1 MAKTGEGIGAG
12 LPEDAILEA
21 LVREVRDFVCRHG
34 QGLALVGISGGVD
47 SALVTALAV
56 EALGAEQVL
65 GVLMPSPY
73 TSRLS
78 LDAAAALAE
87 NLGIKTLSIPI
98 EPVMLAFSS
107 SLAQAFAGKEANVA
121 EDNLQA
127 RIRGTILMSLSNK
140 FGHLV
145 LNTGNKS
152 EGSVGYCTLYGD
164 SCGALAVI
172 GDLYKRE
179 VYAVCRRLNERKG
192 GSHIPEIILT
202 RAPSAEL
209 YPGQKDEDALPPYPV
224 LDPLLYAHL
233 ELGLDEAGLVVAGY
247 DPALVSRVLEMIR
260 ASEFKRRQSPPSPGI
275 RGVIPAWT

>member
-1 MAKTGEGIGAG
+1 MSPGGVRAG
-12 LPEDAILEA
+12 LPEDVILDA
-21 LVREVRDFVCRHG
+21 LVREVGNFVRRHG
-34 QGLALVGISGGVD
+34 RGLALVGISGGVD
-47 SALVTALAV
+47 SALVSALAV

-78 LDAAAALAE
+78 LDAAAALVKE
-87 NLGIKTLSIPI
+87 LGIQTLSIPI
-98 EPVMLAFSS
+98 EPIMLAFSA
-107 SLAQAFAGKEANVA
+107 SLAQAFAGQPANVA

-192 GSHIPEIILT
+192 REYIPELILT

-233 ELGLDEAGLVVAGY
+233 EQGLDEAGLVAAGY
-247 DPALVSRVLEMIR
+247 APDLVSKVLGMIR
-260 ASEFKRRQSPPSPGI
+260 ASEFKRRQSPSSPGI
-275 RGVIPAWT
+275 RPLIPAWT